1 MPERHPKHLVTK
13 AEPKKQN
20 AATNSQRSSSQ
31 DKPHY
36 FGLLLQARSL
46 NGLLEQLEFQK
57 KVVSPLLER

>member
-46 NGLLEQLEFQK
+46 NGLLEQLEF
-57 KVVSPLLER
+57 